1 MTSPMYILRSPNIA
15 ARRIGGEL
23 MLMAS
28 SNASLYSLNDTAA
41 LLWDAADGNT
51 PLDVIVGTLCAQ
63 FDVSQDVAYTDAC
76 EGVEQ
81 LAANGILQLSH
92 APFQTEGSTS

>member
-15 ARRIGGEL
+15 ARKIGGEL

-28 SNASLYSLNDTAA
+28 SSASLYSLNDTAA

-51 PLDVIVGTLCAQ
+51 SLDVIVGALCAQ

-76 EGVEQ
+76 EVVEQ
-81 LAANGILQLSH
+81 LAANGI
-92 APFQTEGSTS
+92 

>member
-76 EGVEQ
+76 EVVERHS
-81 LAANGILQLSH
+81 AAFPCAFPN
-92 APFQTEGSTS
+92 